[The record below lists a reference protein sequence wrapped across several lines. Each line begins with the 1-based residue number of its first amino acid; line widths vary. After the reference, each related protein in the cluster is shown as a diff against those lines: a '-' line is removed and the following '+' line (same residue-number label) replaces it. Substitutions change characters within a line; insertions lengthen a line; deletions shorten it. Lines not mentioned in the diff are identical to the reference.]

1 MVSREEW
8 LKFRAKF
15 LKGKKNFQGYYVCER
30 KGEWVKY
37 IEVDHI
43 IKRSIAPDRVL
54 DETNLR
60 LLCHDCHIEINPD
73 YK

>member
-1 MVSREEW
+1 MASSNEW
-8 LKFRAKF
+8 LAFRRKF
-15 LKGKKNFQGYYVCER
+15 LKGKKNHQGYYVCER
-30 KGEWVKY
+30 KGEWVTN

-60 LLCHDCHIEINPD
+60 LLCPECHREVNPD